1 MRIATVV
8 WAAIGSLVIHTAIL
22 GLLWPT
28 TPPQR
33 ISDSPSTSV
42 IQARLL
48 TETSTQKEEEARTSG
63 QLQAAVIAPEP
74 PLVTPRKTKARS
86 NHDTPNPIAAAT
98 SAEQSIPTAPS
109 REGYLPIEKVDQPA
123 TPLGDWEIDPE
134 MLPRNTTL
142 RVAIQLW
149 ISAQGTIDYW
159 DLLDTSISDPD
170 LVQKALATIEQ
181 TRLQPALLNHTAV
194 PSVRR
199 LELVISRE

>member
-8 WAAIGSLVIHTAIL
+8 WAAIGSLAIHAAIL

-33 ISDSPSTSV
+33 ISDRPPAYV
-42 IQARLL
+42 VQARLL
-48 TETSTQKEEEARTSG
+48 PETSVQKEEESQTSG
-63 QLQAAVIAPEP
+63 QLQAAIIAPTP
-74 PLVTPRKTKARS
+74 PLITLHKAQTQS
-86 NHDTPNPIAAAT
+86 DHNTPNPISVAT
-98 SAEQSIPTAPS
+98 PAEQSIPTAPS
-109 REGYLPIEKVDQPA
+109 IEGYLPIEKVDQPA

-149 ISAQGTIDYW
+149 ISAQGTIDHW

-170 LVQKALATIEQ
+170 LVQKALSTIEQ
-181 TRLQPALLNHTAV
+181 TRLQPALLNHTEV